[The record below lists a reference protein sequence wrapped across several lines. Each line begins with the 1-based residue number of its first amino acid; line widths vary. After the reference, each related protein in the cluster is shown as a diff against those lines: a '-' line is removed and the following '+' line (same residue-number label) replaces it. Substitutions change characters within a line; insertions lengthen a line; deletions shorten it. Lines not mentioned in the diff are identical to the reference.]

1 MPTYSSIA
9 FLAKRLYYS
18 QQGERRSSRPAVRV
32 ALAGIIIGMTV
43 MIATVCIVKGFK
55 QTVADK
61 VAGFSSHIQVVNFDN
76 NNTYEM
82 QPVAVSDS
90 LINKLSAIPHVVY
103 AEAFAT
109 KPGIIKTDN
118 AFQGVVFKGLAP
130 DSDGSFTGPWDFF
143 KSNLV
148 EGRLPE
154 AENEV
159 VLSRELQRTLLLQ
172 VGEPVYC
179 YFVEEQVR
187 ARKLIV
193 TGIYETGFMEYD
205 RSFIIGNINVVRR
218 LNGWSDNQASGIEI
232 RVDRRENL
240 DYVDDRVFFATANR
254 LDEDGNAYYVQNLM
268 QQNPAI
274 FAWLDLLD
282 MNMLIIIILMLCV
295 AGFNMISGLIILILD
310 SVPFIGTMK
319 SLGMNNRSLR
329 AVFLVQATLLIGRGL
344 LWGNIIGL
352 GLCAI
357 QYFTHLVPLDATTY
371 YVNYVPVAFDWP
383 TWLLLNI
390 GTLIISVL
398 ILLLPSAIVARISPA
413 QVMRFE

>member
-1 MPTYSSIA
+1 MA

-32 ALAGIIIGMTV
+32 ALAGIVIGMTV

-130 DSDGSFTGPWDFF
+130 DFDGSFTGPWDFF

-274 FAWLDLLD
+274 FSWLDLLD